1 VNGDLAQVLPYAL
14 GAAAMGIAGGVL
26 SAFWAPGPLVRS
38 YIQHLAAGLVAAA
51 VAVELIPRVQEMH
64 GSPAPILTG
73 FAAGALLMI
82 AIKWFNQKMA
92 EDRKSRSGGEVPYS
106 LTAAAALDTGVDGMV
121 IGTGF
126 AVSPEM
132 GAILTLALALELAFL
147 TMSVGASLRKEGVGR
162 GPTIAVTLGVT
173 AMLFAGVLLA
183 SFVLRDASPT
193 VQATALSFGAA
204 ALLYLVAEELLVES
218 REVEES
224 LLSVGLLFAG
234 FLGIFAIEL
243 CSAR

>member
-1 VNGDLAQVLPYAL
+1 VSGAFPEVLPYAL
-14 GAAAMGIAGGVL
+14 GAAAMGVAGGVL
-26 SAFWAPGPLVRS
+26 SAFWGPGPLVRS

-51 VAVELIPRVQEMH
+51 VAVEIIPHIREMH

-73 FAAGALLMI
+73 FAIGGMMMI
-82 AIKWFNQKMA
+82 AIKWFTQRMA
-92 EDRKSRSGGEVPYS
+92 EDRKSRSGGEIPYA
-106 LTAAAALDTGVDGMV
+106 LAAAAAVDTGVDGIV
-121 IGTGF
+121 IGSGF
-126 AVSPEM
+126 AVAPEM

-147 TMSVGASLRKEGVGR
+147 TMSVGASLRKEAVGR
-162 GPTIAVTLGVT
+162 GITIAATLGVT

-183 SFVLRDASPT
+183 TLFLREASPT
-193 VQATALSFGAA
+193 VLATALAFGAA

-218 REVEES
+218 HEVEES

-243 CSAR
+243 WSAR

>member
-1 VNGDLAQVLPYAL
+1 MNGGFGQVLPYAAA
-14 GAAAMGIAGGVL
+14 AAAMGVAGGLV
-26 SAFWAPGPLVRS
+26 SAFWRPGPLVRS

-51 VAVELIPRVQEMH
+51 VAVELIPQVRELH
-64 GSPAPILTG
+64 GSPTPILAG

-92 EDRKSRSGGEVPYS
+92 EDRKTRSGGEIPYS

-162 GPTIAVTLGVT
+162 GITIAATLGVT

-193 VQATALSFGAA
+193 VQATALAFGAA

-218 REVEES
+218 QEVEED
-224 LLSVGLLFAG
+224 LTSVGLLFAG
-234 FLGIFAIEL
+234 FFGIFAIEL
-243 CSAR
+243 WAAR